1 MERDCVE
8 RRLLLTSETEIGV
21 RGVNVLPTK
30 TKQPRM
36 QTKSFK
42 ETKMLEGKGR
52 KLNVMTRGVE
62 EIKRRIESKIN
73 KANKTERCLSH
84 KECLT

>member
-1 MERDCVE
+1 VE

-42 ETKMLEGKGR
+42 ETNMLEGKGR
-52 KLNVMTRGVE
+52 K
-62 EIKRRIESKIN
+62 IKCYDKKSRRNQKKN
-73 KANKTERCLSH
+73 
-84 KECLT
+84 

>member
-1 MERDCVE
+1 ME

-30 TKQPRM
+30 TKQLRM

-42 ETKMLEGKGR
+42 ETKMLEEKGR
-52 KLNVMTRGVE
+52 K
-62 EIKRRIESKIN
+62 IKCYDKKKKKKSKKEL
-73 KANKTERCLSH
+73 KAK
-84 KECLT
+84 

>member
-42 ETKMLEGKGR
+42 ETKMWEGKGR
-52 KLNVMTRGVE
+52 K
-62 EIKRRIESKIN
+62 IKCYDKKKKKKSKKEL
-73 KANKTERCLSH
+73 KAK
-84 KECLT
+84 

>member
-1 MERDCVE
+1 ME

-30 TKQPRM
+30 TKQLRM

-42 ETKMLEGKGR
+42 ETKMWEGKGR
-52 KLNVMTRGVE
+52 K
-62 EIKRRIESKIN
+62 IKCYDKKKKKKSKKEL
-73 KANKTERCLSH
+73 KAK
-84 KECLT
+84 